1 MKSLTKNMV
10 MSILARIVT
19 MITGLLVQQRILLAY
34 GSSLNGLTS
43 AITQLMSYL
52 VLLEAGLGLA
62 SIQVL
67 YYPLAQNDWKKIS
80 GIVSATGHE
89 YKKISAAF
97 FALLGAAAVLLP
109 LVVADE
115 VEFAVAT
122 LLTLITGGSYIV
134 SYIIGGKY
142 KVVLNADRKLYVLYA
157 LDIITTILST
167 VVRIWLLSAGYS
179 IVIVQGANLLCT
191 CLKNVAYIV
200 YVRRE
205 YDKIDYKAR
214 PDFGSVSKRWNVL
227 VHNLAGLV
235 VNHTDVMILTLFGSL
250 KIVSVYSVY
259 NMVYSQLSATIQTTF
274 LSAPQSNFGRIF
286 HHDRDRFKDVYAIFE
301 FVVTVLLFIVVTIAV
316 LMTLPF
322 VSIYTHGVE
331 DVQYINFWLPIMF
344 ALILMFNQIRIP
356 ALMTIN
362 VSGDFKE
369 TQKGAIIEAVINLT
383 VSLFLYFLTPLGLYG
398 LLIGTVCSYLYRTA
412 DVISYTYRH
421 ILKCSMGSFVKLLVV
436 NATCGLALFCMFYI
450 WHPLQASTIGEWC
463 LIACGIGA
471 LTVSL
476 YMAVNCVFNRTAICS
491 CIQIAK
497 NWIRRQ

>member
-10 MSILARIVT
+10 MSIIARIVT

-43 AITQLMSYL
+43 AITQVMSYL

-67 YYPLAQNDWKKIS
+67 YNPLAQNDWKKIS

-115 VEFAVAT
+115 VEFAVAA

-142 KVVLNADRKLYVLYA
+142 KVVLNADRKLYVLNA
-157 LDIITTILST
+157 LDIITTLLST
-167 VVRIWLLSAGYS
+167 VARIWLLSAGYS
-179 IVIVQGANLLCT
+179 IVVVQGANLLCT
-191 CLKNVAYIV
+191 GLKNVAYIV
-200 YVRRE
+200 YVRKK
-205 YDKIDYKAR
+205 YDKIDYKAK
-214 PDFGSVSKRWNVL
+214 PDYGAVSKRWNVL

-235 VNHTDVMILTLFGSL
+235 VNHTDIMILTLFGSL
-250 KIVSVYSVY
+250 KVVSVYSVY
-259 NMVYSQLSATIQTTF
+259 NMVYSQLSTTIQTTF
-274 LSAPQSNFGRIF
+274 LSAPQSNFGRLF
-286 HHDRDRFKDVYAIFE
+286 HHDRDKFNDAYAMFE
-301 FVVTVLLFIVVTIAV
+301 FVVTVFLFIVVTIAV

-331 DVQYINFWLPIMF
+331 DVQYISFWLPIMF
-344 ALILMFNQIRIP
+344 ALILMLNQIRIP
-356 ALMTIN
+356 AVMTIN

-369 TQKGAIIEAVINLT
+369 TQKGAIFEAVINLT
-383 VSLFLYFLTPLGLYG
+383 VSLFLYFFTSLGLYG

-412 DVISYTYRH
+412 DVIVYTYRN
-421 ILKCSMGSFVKLLVV
+421 ILKCSISGFVKLLMV
-436 NATCGLALFCMFYI
+436 NTACCVILFCFFYI

-463 LIACGIGA
+463 LLACGIGI
-471 LTVSL
+471 LTVLL
-476 YMAVNCVFNRTAICS
+476 YIAVNYVFNRVLFCR
-491 CIQIAK
+491 CLQIVK
-497 NWIRRQ
+497 NKMIRK